1 MSTPTRWSS
10 ATSPSAPSPSVWP
23 SAVLRGDY
31 GTITVGARTSVQD
44 GTVIHAGPDFPTVVG
59 TGCVIGHLAHLEG
72 CVLEDDCLV
81 GSGSV
86 VLHHAVIGSG
96 ATVGAN
102 AVVPNRM
109 AGTGRRAG
117 RRRPG
122 RPAAGQ
128 VEPGLDPVLG
138 GRVRGQR
145 TTLSRGPGSS
155 RLSTPSAPSLADR
168 VAGPIHSR
176 AAPWRQTLGMQGTL
190 TVDGA
195 TSPATR
201 EAIEQ
206 RVASGGFLWLDLDG
220 VDDEA
225 HDLLLNVFKVHQL
238 AVEDAQKFGQRP
250 KLEDYA
256 DFMYMVVYGA
266 STDQTATTEVHFI
279 FADHFVVTVHHG
291 SCGALNDVRA
301 RIGHRKASEVESPQ
315 IVLIYLVIDQL
326 VDSFFP
332 VLNQFD
338 NQIDDLEDAILVKP
352 TEAQLGTLFAMK
364 RSLITIR
371 KVVTP
376 QRDMFASISSGV
388 TELPGSHRRRQRYMR
403 DIYDHLIRISDLIDG
418 YRDLLSGVMDT
429 HLSTVSNRLNVVMK
443 QLTIIAT
450 VFLPLSRS
458 SPGSSA
464 RTSRGWSPRIH
475 RVVAVRYIVRHRPR
489 AGSCGRA
496 ALPVPEAGLAGRTDQ
511 LSATPVFGA
520 PSRTA
525 RLERDDMTE
534 SDRAKDRSEAT
545 PEAAADRHHRQPPN
559 RSTRSTEPIRSTRWR
574 GPIPSS

>member
-1 MSTPTRWSS
+1 
-10 ATSPSAPSPSVWP
+10 
-23 SAVLRGDY
+23 
-31 GTITVGARTSVQD
+31 
-44 GTVIHAGPDFPTVVG
+44 
-59 TGCVIGHLAHLEG
+59 
-72 CVLEDDCLV
+72 
-81 GSGSV
+81 
-86 VLHHAVIGSG
+86 
-96 ATVGAN
+96 
-102 AVVPNRM
+102 
-109 AGTGRRAG
+109 
-117 RRRPG
+117 
-122 RPAAGQ
+122 
-128 VEPGLDPVLG
+128 
-138 GRVRGQR
+138 
-145 TTLSRGPGSS
+145 
-155 RLSTPSAPSLADR
+155 
-168 VAGPIHSR
+168 
-176 AAPWRQTLGMQGTL
+176 MQGTL

-388 TELPGSHRRRQRYMR
+388 TDLPGVTDDGLRYMR

-418 YRDLLSGVMDT
+418 YRDLLSGAMDT
-429 HLSTVSNRLNVVMK
+429 HLSTVSNRLNQVMK

-450 VFLPLSRS
+450 VFLPLSFLTGFFGQNFSWLIARIQGWW
-458 SPGSSA
+458 PFAIFGLGLELLSA
-464 RTSRGWSPRIH
+464 IGLLYLFRKRGWL
-475 RVVAVRYIVRHRPR
+475 
-489 AGSCGRA
+489 G
-496 ALPVPEAGLAGRTDQ
+496 
-511 LSATPVFGA
+511 
-520 PSRTA
+520 
-525 RLERDDMTE
+525 
-534 SDRAKDRSEAT
+534 
-545 PEAAADRHHRQPPN
+545 
-559 RSTRSTEPIRSTRWR
+559 
-574 GPIPSS
+574 GPTN